1 MGHENAPT
9 QRKELIKMIKRNA
22 SYHIS
27 EDRIDRAC
35 FIMQTVGLGE
45 IIKEVRCE
53 DERGRISWQCLTDTG
68 VLLVLNEQKTMAI
81 TLYIATQ
88 PKVSAM
94 YKGNTPSWV
103 LKMVR
108 KNKVYAEM
116 QNKFK
121 A

>member
-1 MGHENAPT
+1 MA
-9 QRKELIKMIKRNA
+9 IKRNI

-35 FIMQTVGLGE
+35 YIMETVGLGE
-45 IIKEVRCE
+45 IIKEVR
-53 DERGRISWQCLTDTG
+53 DTDAHGRVSWQCLTDTG
-68 VLLVLNEQKTMAI
+68 VIMIFNEQKTMMV

-103 LKMVR
+103 MKMI
-108 KNKVYAEM
+108 KKNAKYAIEQNKVRY
-116 QNKFK
+116 
-121 A
+121 

>member
-1 MGHENAPT
+1 
-9 QRKELIKMIKRNA
+9 MIRRNA

-27 EDRIDRAC
+27 EERLDRAC
-35 FIMQTVGLGE
+35 FIMQTVGIGE
-45 IIKEVRCE
+45 IIKEVRCV
-53 DERGRISWQCLTDTG
+53 DDRNRVSWQCLTDTG

-103 LKMVR
+103 IKLIK
-108 KNKVYAEM
+108 KNAKYAEM
-116 QNKFK
+116 QNKVRV
-121 A
+121 

>member
-1 MGHENAPT
+1 M
-9 QRKELIKMIKRNA
+9 LKRNA

-27 EDRIDRAC
+27 EDRLDRAVY
-35 FIMQTVGLGE
+35 IMQTVGLGE
-45 IIKEVRCE
+45 IIKEVRCV
-53 DERGRISWQCLTDTG
+53 DTQGRVSWQCLTDTG

-108 KNKVYAEM
+108 KNREYAEM
-116 QNKFK
+116 QNKVRY
-121 A
+121 

>member
-1 MGHENAPT
+1 
-9 QRKELIKMIKRNA
+9 MIKRNA

-27 EDRIDRAC
+27 EDRLDRAVY
-35 FIMQTVGLGE
+35 IMTTIGLGE
-45 IIKEVRCE
+45 IIKEQRNV
-53 DERGRISWQCLTDTG
+53 DTHGRVSWQCLTDTG
-68 VLLVLNEQKTMAI
+68 VILVLNEQKTMAV

-108 KNKVYAEM
+108 KNAQYAEM
-116 QNKFK
+116 QNKVRY
-121 A
+121 